1 MISRRVLLLGIAALG
16 APRASSGQ
24 TPVGVARVLV
34 YTGSMAWRDGIAGG
48 LRDLG
53 WIEGQNVVVEWR
65 HREPLE
71 DATVVEELGG
81 LHPDVAV
88 LGGPL
93 RIRRAMKVAKSI
105 PLVGIDLESD
115 PVASGF
121 VKSLAR
127 PGANISGI
135 WLDLPELAGK
145 QLQFLQE
152 LAPALVRVG
161 VVWDD
166 QIGGPQF
173 AETQSAARIINV
185 KLVAVSLRRAAE
197 ADGTMTRLFAQS
209 PQAVVVLTSPA
220 IFQALPRIAELAR
233 QKHLPSISPFS
244 TYPASGGL
252 MAYGPSF
259 PALWRQ
265 AAGYVDRILKGAKV
279 GDLAIER
286 PSRFELI
293 INLKTA
299 KALGLTIP
307 HSLLL
312 RADEIIQ

>member
-1 MISRRVLLLGIAALG
+1 MISRRAFLWGIAALS
-16 APRASSGQ
+16 APRASIGHTSAD
-24 TPVGVARVLV
+24 VARVLV
-34 YTGSMAWRDGIAGG
+34 YTGSMAWRDGIASG

-53 WIEGQNVVVEWR
+53 WIEGQTVVIEWR

-71 DATVVEELGG
+71 DATVVEELGR

-93 RIRRAMKVAKSI
+93 RIRRAMKVAPSI

-127 PGANISGI
+127 PGLNISGI

-152 LAPALVRVG
+152 LTPALVRVG

-166 QIGGPQF
+166 QVGGPQF

-185 KLVAVSLRRAAE
+185 KLAAASLRRAA
-197 ADGTMTRLFAQS
+197 D
-209 PQAVVVLTSPA
+209 
-220 IFQALPRIAELAR
+220 
-233 QKHLPSISPFS
+233 
-244 TYPASGGL
+244 
-252 MAYGPSF
+252 
-259 PALWRQ
+259 
-265 AAGYVDRILKGAKV
+265 
-279 GDLAIER
+279 
-286 PSRFELI
+286 
-293 INLKTA
+293 
-299 KALGLTIP
+299 
-307 HSLLL
+307 
-312 RADEIIQ
+312 